1 MAVEYLNQRITFMEL
16 AKRLAPGDKD
26 LLEIGEVM
34 NERNEMLQDIPWY
47 ECNQIFSEKIN
58 RRSYLPSGTLRKAY
72 QGVPSTTTGTQI
84 VVEPTVLL
92 EDRSEIDEDI
102 VDGAPDPKS
111 FRRSEDIGHV
121 EGLSQQVS
129 DLYIEG
135 SQEGSP
141 ESLTGF
147 QKRLSAYSQTNVI
160 DGGCAESA
168 AVTSIY
174 AVDWGKRGAYGI
186 YPSAAANRGKLGL
199 TVNTN
204 PTGGS
209 TGKEKLLDDNGDAYY
224 GYVTQ
229 FKWWIGLVVKDE
241 LATCRYANINPVVGG
256 SDSFNEDKLIE
267 LMNDCHL
274 RPGTTRLYVNKKIK
288 TQMQIRLKD
297 KLNVNFSTTE
307 GLGGIEVLTF
317 LGAPIRTLDAIK
329 NTEAVLAS

>member
-1 MAVEYLNQRITFMEL
+1 MAVVYLNKQITFVEL

-121 EGLSQQVS
+121 EGLAQQVA
-129 DLYIEG
+129 DLFIEG

-147 QKRLSAYSQTNVI
+147 QKRLSAYSQTNVT
-160 DGGCAESA
+160 DGGCDEASL
-168 AVTSIY
+168 VTSIY
-174 AVDWGKRGAYGI
+174 GVDWGKRGAYGI
-186 YPSAAANRGKLGL
+186 YPSASANRGKLGL
-199 TVNTN
+199 TINDK
-204 PTGGS
+204 
-209 TGKEKLLDDNGDAYY
+209 GKEKVFDSTPDAYY
-224 GYVTQ
+224 AWVTQ

-241 LATCRYANINPVVGG
+241 LATCRYANINPIVGG

-267 LMNDCHL
+267 LMNDCRL

-317 LGAPIRTLDAIK
+317 LGAPIRQLDAIK

>member
-1 MAVEYLNQRITFMEL
+1 MAVVYLNKQITFVEL

-58 RRSYLPSGTLRKAY
+58 RRTYLPSGTLRKAY
-72 QGVPSTTTGTQI
+72 SGVPSTTTGTQI
-84 VVEPTVLL
+84 IVEPTALL

-102 VDGAPDPKS
+102 VSGAPDPKA

-121 EGLSQQVS
+121 EGLAQQVA
-129 DLYIEG
+129 DLFIEG
-135 SQEGSP
+135 TQEGAP
-141 ESLTGF
+141 ESITGF
-147 QKRLSAYSQTNVI
+147 QERLSAYSQTNVT
-160 DGGCAESA
+160 DGGCDEASL
-168 AVTSIY
+168 VTSIY
-174 AVDWGKRGAYGI
+174 GVDWGRRGAYGI

-199 TVNTN
+199 SINDKGLEKTFED
-204 PTGGS
+204 PS
-209 TGKEKLLDDNGDAYY
+209 TELLAYY
-224 GYVTQ
+224 VWVTQ

-241 LATCRYANINPVVGG
+241 LATCRYANINPIVGG

-317 LGAPIRTLDAIK
+317 LGAPIRQLDAIK
-329 NTEAVLAS
+329 NTEDVLAS

>member
-1 MAVEYLNQRITFMEL
+1 MAVEYLNKHITFIEL

-26 LLEIGEVM
+26 LLEIAEVM
-34 NERNEMLQDIPWY
+34 NERNEMLQDIPWFQ
-47 ECNQIFSEKIN
+47 CNQIFSEKVG

-72 QGVPSTTTGTQI
+72 SGVPSTTTGTQI
-84 VVEPTVLL
+84 VVEPTALL

-129 DLYIEG
+129 DLFIEG
-135 SQEGSP
+135 TQEGSP
-141 ESLTGF
+141 ESITGF
-147 QKRLSAYSQTNVI
+147 QKRLSAYSQPNVT
-160 DGGCAESA
+160 DGGCSEAA

-174 AVDWGKRGAYGI
+174 VVDWGKRGAYGI

-199 TVNTN
+199 TINDK
-204 PTGGS
+204 
-209 TGKEKLLDDNGDAYY
+209 GKEKTFEDPSTELLAYY
-224 GYVTQ
+224 VYVTQ
-229 FKWWIGLVVKDE
+229 FKWWIGLAVKDE

-267 LMNDCHL
+267 LMNDCRL

-297 KLNVNFSTTE
+297 KGNVNFSKTE
-307 GLGGIEVLTF
+307 GLGGVEVLTF
-317 LGAPIRTLDAIK
+317 LQAPIRQLDAIK
-329 NTEAVLAS
+329 TTEVVLAS